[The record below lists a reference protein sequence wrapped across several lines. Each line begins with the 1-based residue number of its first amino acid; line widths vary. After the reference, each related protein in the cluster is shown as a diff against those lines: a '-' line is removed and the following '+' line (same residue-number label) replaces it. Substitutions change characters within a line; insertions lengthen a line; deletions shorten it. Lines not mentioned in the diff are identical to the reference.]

1 VQSTLILPSKIKM
14 ETHELNFEEYRALIR
29 AIKNVEILLGYRS
42 FDDDSEPEFESEVEP
57 DLGYESGNE
66 SELEI
71 IQDDVDLQDKS
82 AHVNINSKTKADEG
96 IENN

>member
-1 VQSTLILPSKIKM
+1 M

-29 AIKNVEILLGYRS
+29 AIKNIEIIFGYRS
-42 FDDDSEPEFESEVEP
+42 FDDDSEPEFESKLEA

-71 IQDDVDLQDKS
+71 IQDDCDNPQDKS
-82 AHVNINSKTKADEG
+82 AHVNINPKTKADEG
-96 IENN
+96 IENK

>member
-1 VQSTLILPSKIKM
+1 M

-29 AIKNVEILLGYRS
+29 AIKNVEILLVYRS

-66 SELEI
+66 SELEF
-71 IQDDVDLQDKS
+71 IQDDDSPQNKS
-82 AHVNINSKTKADEG
+82 AHININSKTKADEG
-96 IENN
+96 IENK

>member
-1 VQSTLILPSKIKM
+1 M
-14 ETHELNFEEYRALIR
+14 ETHELNFEEYKALIR

-71 IQDDVDLQDKS
+71 IQDDVDSQDKS
-82 AHVNINSKTKADEG
+82 AHINTNSKTKADES
-96 IENN
+96 IENK

>member
-1 VQSTLILPSKIKM
+1 M

-29 AIKNVEILLGYRS
+29 AIKNIEIIFGYRS
-42 FDDDSEPEFESEVEP
+42 FDYDSEPKFESELEA

-71 IQDDVDLQDKS
+71 IQDDGDNPQDKS

>member
-1 VQSTLILPSKIKM
+1 M

-42 FDDDSEPEFESEVEP
+42 FDDDSELEFESEIEP
-57 DLGYESGNE
+57 DLGYEPGNE

-71 IQDDVDLQDKS
+71 IQDDDDNPQDKS
-82 AHVNINSKTKADEG
+82 AHINTNSKTKADEG
-96 IENN
+96 IENK

>member
-1 VQSTLILPSKIKM
+1 M
-14 ETHELNFEEYRALIR
+14 ETHQLNFEEYRALIR

-42 FDDDSEPEFESEVEP
+42 FDDDSEPEFESKVES

-71 IQDDVDLQDKS
+71 IQDDDDDNPQDKS

-96 IENN
+96 IENK

>member
-1 VQSTLILPSKIKM
+1 M

-42 FDDDSEPEFESEVEP
+42 FDDDSELEFESEVES

-66 SELEI
+66 SDIETLNES
-71 IQDDVDLQDKS
+71 DDVDNASTLEAKS
-82 AHVNINSKTKADEG
+82 DVVIDV
-96 IENN
+96 